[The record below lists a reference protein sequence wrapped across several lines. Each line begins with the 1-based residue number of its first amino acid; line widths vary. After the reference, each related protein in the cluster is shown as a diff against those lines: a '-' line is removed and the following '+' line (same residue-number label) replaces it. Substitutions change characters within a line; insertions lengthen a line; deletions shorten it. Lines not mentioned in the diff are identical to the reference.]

1 MDVFIIICYDSIYYN
16 IDKNNNINKLAFY
29 TCLLL

>member
-1 MDVFIIICYDSIYYN
+1 MFIIVYHDSVYQNLVEY
-16 IDKNNNINKLAFY
+16 NNINKLAFY